1 MRILIDILAVIG
13 AITVSSVAVLV
24 IAIIFDTCDQDDIDD

>member
-13 AITVSSVAVLV
+13 AITVVSTIGTV
-24 IAIIFDTCDQDDIDD
+24 IVMIIDGRQGE